1 MESKRTNETQAAGR
15 GPVSRARRLY
25 RWILFCAT
33 IAAVTWFVARNVGQ
47 VRRFDF
53 RFDWRFL
60 AAAFLSISTGLLV
73 RFTAWM
79 RLSKGMTLEA
89 PLAIAARA
97 YFLSNLGRYVP
108 GKLGLTLVR
117 IEAYGNQP
125 AGLVLLATAV
135 ELICAVSAAFIL
147 AFVGFSSTTAYLT
160 GVLRWMPLACIVPLL
175 AILSPPVIRRIAAA
189 TSRFTGAMPFDRI
202 PRFREILVLVGL
214 YVLPGLFHG
223 FGLFCVLNA
232 FVDVPA
238 SHYLALT
245 GAYYAANLAG
255 VVAVFAPGGLGV
267 REGVLF
273 LVLPALVG
281 KEAAIVA
288 AVVARFVTLA
298 AELLLAG
305 ASSAAARAKRG

>member
-25 RWILFCAT
+25 RWLLFCAT
-33 IAAVTWFVARNVGQ
+33 IAAVTWFIARNIGQ
-47 VRRFDF
+47 MRRFDF

-60 AAAFLSISTGLLV
+60 AAAFLSISAGLIA
-73 RFTAWM
+73 RFAAWM

-89 PLAIAARA
+89 PVAIAARA

-108 GKLGLTLVR
+108 GKLGLALVR
-117 IEAYGNQP
+117 IEAYGNHP

-160 GVLRWMPLACIVPLL
+160 GVLRWLPLACIVPLL

-189 TSRFTGAMPFDRI
+189 TSRVTGAVPFDRI
-202 PRFREILVLVGL
+202 PRFREVLVLVGL
-214 YVLPGLFHG
+214 YVLPGLLQG

-238 SHYLALT
+238 SQYLALT

-255 VVAVFAPGGLGV
+255 VVAVFAPGGIGV

-273 LVLPALVG
+273 LILPALVG
-281 KEAAIVA
+281 KEASIIAAIT
-288 AVVARFVTLA
+288 ARFVTLA
-298 AELLLAG
+298 AELILGG
-305 ASSAAARAKRG
+305 ASAVAARSRRG